1 MRVVRANLFPA
12 LVVLGALFVTGGGI
26 AVLRGQESASAGWWT
41 SWSSPDS
48 AGVLSSELQTVS
60 TVSLWGAAATV
71 AGLLVLVGTF
81 AYVAGLGRGRR
92 DAGVEP
98 GGLAEGPSVD

>member
-1 MRVVRANLFPA
+1 MRLVRANLFPA

-26 AVLRGQESASAGWWT
+26 AVVRGQESASSAGWWT

-48 AGVLSSELQTVS
+48 VGMLSSELQTVS
-60 TVSLWGAAATV
+60 TVSLWGAAVTV

-81 AYVAGLGRGRR
+81 AYVAGLGHGRR
-92 DAGVEP
+92 DAGVERDSQ
-98 GGLAEGPSVD
+98 A

>member
-1 MRVVRANLFPA
+1 MRLVRANLFPA

-26 AVLRGQESASAGWWT
+26 AVMRGQEAASAGWWT

-60 TVSLWGAAATV
+60 TVSLWGAAVTV

-92 DAGVEP
+92 GTGVEP
-98 GGLAEGPSVD
+98 GSQA